1 MEENSSKHSR
11 HLLSSVEKGLGCGVQ
26 AFYSCKER
34 GLLFITVRGLLTVVA
49 SRVVEYE
56 F

>member
-1 MEENSSKHSR
+1 MNLVFVV
-11 HLLSSVEKGLGCGVQ
+11 LLCFFLVGQGLPCGVQ